1 MQLQDFETNN
11 TNTYARGRCELA
23 WFQGFTSVLPNRP
36 ERWLQILSR
45 TSYLLTPQSSV
56 IEQNLNLA
64 PPMQAIV
71 QVLAKVAQR
80 TPLVRSRIHVDQ
92 PVAACSFRI

>member
-1 MQLQDFETNN
+1 MQLQDFETNK
-11 TNTYARGRCELA
+11 TNTYARGRSELA
-23 WFQGFTSVLPNRP
+23 WFQGFASVLPNRP

-64 PPMQAIV
+64 PRMQAIV
-71 QVLAKVAQR
+71 HVLAKVEQR